1 MEPQLS
7 NYDLSALGVLARLRG
22 LKSEMAPKFAV
33 LREAKTPGA
42 ARKRF
47 ERMCKRGVL
56 ATSKL
61 PAGSQLF
68 RLSAKG
74 VKMIGAPPSF
84 ADPPTQG
91 ICYDMIASGAC
102 GWRTQE
108 FIFLT
113 RSELDALVEKL
124 SPLSKPLKHHGRFI
138 LRAFQAEGTEPKEQ
152 RIEWHLHFWLAEFK
166 PAEQLAQR
174 IEVIARQL
182 PKSAPFFEDAKQ
194 MGLLG
199 VTVAVPSA
207 GVKTTLDAVTFP
219 LEVSVVVVEELAATV
234 SNSLQI

>member
-1 MEPQLS
+1 MESEPS
-7 NYDLSALGVLARLRG
+7 NYDLSALGVLARVRG
-22 LKSEMAPKFAV
+22 IQAEVACKYAV
-33 LREAKTPGA
+33 LREAKTLGSTQ
-42 ARKRF
+42 KRF
-47 ERMCKRGVL
+47 ERAVKRGLL

-61 PAGSQLF
+61 PAGPQMF

-74 VKMIGAPPSF
+74 VKLTGAPPCF
-84 ADPPTQG
+84 ADAPTQG
-91 ICYDMIASGAC
+91 VCYDMVASAAC

-124 SPLSKPLKHHGRFI
+124 SPLSKPLKHHGRFV
-138 LRAFQAEGTEPKEQ
+138 LRAFQAEGTESKEQ
-152 RIEWHLHFWLAEFK
+152 RIKWHLHFWLAEFK
-166 PAEQLAQR
+166 PAEHLAQR
-174 IEVIARQL
+174 LEVIANQL
-182 PKSAPFFEDAKQ
+182 TKSAPFFEDAKQ

-234 SNSLQI
+234 SNSLKT